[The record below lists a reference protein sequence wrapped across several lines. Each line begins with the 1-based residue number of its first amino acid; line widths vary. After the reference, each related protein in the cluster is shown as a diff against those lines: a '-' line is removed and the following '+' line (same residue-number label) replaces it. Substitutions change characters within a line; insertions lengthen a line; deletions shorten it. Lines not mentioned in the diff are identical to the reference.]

1 MLSLSKFIPLSSAF
15 LCGCIARGPHW
26 SVPCGVSPASVPFAR
41 SFAGGDKKKGKK
53 QQAAPVE
60 EKKKSDSKIPIN
72 ILAGMAFYR
81 AYRVDGKD
89 PEVLPDDQYPDWLW
103 HMLVNFVVQPHE

>member
-1 MLSLSKFIPLSSAF
+1 MQSLLKLVSIPHAALRSSTALASQWHASSVFTSSLSHFT
-15 LCGCIARGPHW
+15 
-26 SVPCGVSPASVPFAR
+26 R
-41 SFAGGDKKKGKK
+41 SFASDKKKGKK

-72 ILAGMAFYR
+72 ILAGSQEVCESS
-81 AYRVDGKD
+81 VDGKD

-103 HMLVNFVVQPHE
+103 HMLVVHFMGNDG